1 VLLRDLTD
9 LTLANCE
16 PSNLSDEELE
26 SVAGESTEVKEQRST
41 AVLKTAALEAVIKTC
56 RQYKGISQST
66 PQKSMPQ
73 PSNGTAAASVTDPYS
88 SDSEEHG
95 EDNDT
100 GHRSPKRAKI
110 LSEWSTQTQQGDD
123 GTTKPAPE
131 SPSTP
136 KPSQAEPQD
145 GRPSPSPSSEVSSGF
160 RSAKSNGK
168 SSTPLSS
175 PGNSGYGKHLNN
187 ATGSI
192 AYRFASRKKHVAAPH
207 LDSD

>member
-66 PQKSMPQ
+66 PQRSIPQ

-88 SDSEEHG
+88 SGSEEHE

-100 GHRSPKRAKI
+100 EHRSPERAKMV
-110 LSEWSTQTQQGDD
+110 SEWSTKTHQGAD
-123 GTTKPAPE
+123 GTTNLAPE
-131 SPSTP
+131 SPTTP
-136 KPSQAEPQD
+136 KPSQVEPRD
-145 GRPSPSPSSEVSSGF
+145 EKPSASPNSAVSSGF
-160 RSAKSNGK
+160 RSAKSNG
-168 SSTPLSS
+168 SGSTPLSS
-175 PGNSGYGKHLNN
+175 PGSSGYGQRLNN
-187 ATGSI
+187 ATGSV
-192 AYRFASRKKHVAAPH
+192 AYRSASRKKHVAVPH